1 MMNEEEIKSLRHSF
15 TNPFRE
21 DLPKPRKNQFGHTV
35 LNSNGQDIDL
45 ENFDLSFDE
54 SGQVKAES
62 KDYWLDKIESSNL
75 PSFEPKSEPEE
86 LAPQREV
93 IPPNLTISPIKP
105 NSVNIA
111 DLLSE
116 LDEMDGTS
124 RKKFETTTA
133 SLEQEVK
140 SQKTGTTVIETMK
153 HCLNKDC
160 LYCLPKDAKFCLKCG
175 TAQMPKFCTE
185 CGYSF
190 PGMEKFCP
198 DCGNKR

>member
-1 MMNEEEIKSLRHSF
+1 MDEEQIKSLRHSF
-15 TNPFRE
+15 TNPYRA
-21 DLPKPRKNQFGHTV
+21 DMPKPKINKFGHTV
-35 LNSNGQDIDL
+35 IGDERQMQEQEIHLKID
-45 ENFDLSFDE
+45 EFGALS
-54 SGQVKAES
+54 A
-62 KDYWLDKIESSNL
+62 
-75 PSFEPKSEPEE
+75 EPKQSVFDTPEFQKWAEKQPNTMVSEPDE
-86 LAPQREV
+86 
-93 IPPNLTISPIKP
+93 PNQESETFNVTP
-105 NSVNIA
+105 NSVNYA
-111 DLLSE
+111 ALLSE
-116 LDEMDGTS
+116 LDDMDGTS
-124 RKKFETTTA
+124 ENKFEVTTA